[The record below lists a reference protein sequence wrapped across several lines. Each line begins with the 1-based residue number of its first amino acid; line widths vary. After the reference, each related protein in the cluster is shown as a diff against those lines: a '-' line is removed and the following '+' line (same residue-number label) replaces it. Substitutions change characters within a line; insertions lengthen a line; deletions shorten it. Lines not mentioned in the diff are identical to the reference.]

1 MPLGLLPFILLIIP
15 MLEIGAFIVIGQQ
28 IGIAAT
34 LAMIV
39 VTAVI
44 GSILLRTQGFGL
56 LARIQQETAA
66 GRVPGREL
74 VHGVMIL
81 IAGVL
86 LLTPGFITDTLGF
99 LLFIPAL
106 RDAAWHFLK
115 SRVTVTTFAG
125 AARDDMDAYTA
136 GRGRDQGKTI
146 DLDEDD
152 FRDETPRPSPWNNGK
167 H

>member
-44 GSILLRTQGFGL
+44 GSFLLRMQGFGL

-81 IAGVL
+81 VAGVL

-115 SRVTVTTFAG
+115 DRVTVTTFG
-125 AARDDMDAYTA
+125 MPGGEDVRRDAPFN
-136 GRGRDQGKTI
+136 GRDGGPTI
-146 DLDEDD
+146 DLEEDE
-152 FRDETPRPSPWNNGK
+152 FRDETPRASPWNDRGT
-167 H
+167 